1 MKLRLP
7 GEFWRRLV
15 LERLH
20 RLFALIIFLQ
30 LIQCFTDYW
39 WEETYSIL
47 YGVLTVTA
55 ITELLI
61 SRKFWIRF
69 AIEIISTIGMI
80 VWKIPI
86 AWNGWPESWRVWH
99 DISGFISFHAEQLH
113 PFIEMAAGGF
123 LSVHVLSW
131 IGSRRSGAIFVVVT
145 SIIVMA
151 AVDSFFP
158 LELWHNIAWIV
169 TAGLAWLVVIH
180 LRQLQ
185 ARHPDSWEALAE
197 HPLDIAI
204 PAIIIITLVLLTG
217 ILMPRAPVLVEDPYT
232 LWTEAQG
239 RVVPGFAGEGGVKQN
254 SPVVQK
260 SGPSLSGY
268 SRDDRKIG
276 GGFLFDYS
284 PVMMITTSQSSYW
297 RGETKSVYTGK
308 GWGDLKNPVLIPS
321 ASGDNA
327 NLNGIKADLPL
338 EPPRANGVKTVEVVQ
353 TVSVIRKDK
362 IPVLFAAGPVAAVT
376 DLKSDN
382 NAGLKWNPGEWEL
395 RWSKPSRV
403 ESYTVVSKV
412 AVLDEGA
419 LRKTVTSA
427 DKSSIDL
434 TPYLQLPNSLPQ
446 RVRDL
451 AKEQT
456 SGLTNDY
463 DRAKKL
469 EKYLKETFRYTN
481 KPDLTRQTN
490 PATGDV
496 VDAFLFEIKEG
507 YCDYFSTSFVVMARS
522 IGLPTRWVKGYS
534 TGIDQSRIDRERF
547 GGIPED
553 FSDPSGA
560 GTYTVRNADAHS
572 WAEVYFEG
580 YGWIPFE
587 PTSGF
592 SVPQPLP
599 EGNVL
604 LPETDPTVA
613 ASPAEEGF
621 TERNKN
627 WIVPT
632 GAVVVVLIILYLV
645 FLGYR
650 SRRAKQL
657 WSRIRHRGN
666 TPNQRVVREMERLLS
681 FLNRQGLPRES
692 HETIRESFTRWS
704 NKFSSMRGEFEGAM
718 TTFEQ
723 ARYGYDNGNSQL
735 LQQFTEAATKIR
747 KAL

>member
-1 MKLRLP
+1 MRLRLS
-7 GEFWRRLV
+7 GEFWQRLV

-20 RLFALIIFLQ
+20 RLLALIIVLQ
-30 LIQCFTDYW
+30 LIQCFTNYW

-61 SRKFWIRF
+61 TRKFWIRF
-69 AIEIISTIGMI
+69 AIEFLSTLGIIALN
-80 VWKIPI
+80 IPI
-86 AWNGWPESWRVWH
+86 AWNGWPENWRIWRDV
-99 DISGFISFHAEQLH
+99 SFFISFHAKQLH
-113 PFIEMAAGGF
+113 PFIEIAIVVF
-123 LSVHVLSW
+123 LSVHVLAW
-131 IGSRRSGAIFVVVT
+131 LGSRRAGAIFVVVM
-145 SIIVMA
+145 SIVVMA

-185 ARHPDSWEALAE
+185 ARHPDSWETLAE
-197 HPLDIAI
+197 RPLDIAI
-204 PAIIIITLVLLTG
+204 PAIVIITLVLLTG
-217 ILMPRAPVLVEDPYT
+217 IFMPRAPVLLEDPYT
-232 LWTEAQG
+232 LWTVSQG
-239 RVVPGFAGEGGVKQN
+239 REVPSFAGEGGVVKT
-254 SPVVQK
+254 SPVVAK
-260 SGPSLSGY
+260 YGSSLSGY
-268 SRDDRKIG
+268 SRDDRNIG
-276 GGFLFDYS
+276 GGFQFDYS
-284 PVMMITTSQSSYW
+284 TVMMITTSQSSYW

-308 GWGDLKNPVLIPS
+308 GWDDLKNPQLIPS
-321 ASGDNA
+321 AYGN
-327 NLNGIKADLPL
+327 KADLSL
-338 EPPRANGVKTVEVVQ
+338 DPPRASGVKTVDVVQ
-353 TVSVIRKDK
+353 TVSVLRKDK
-362 IPVLFAAGPVAAVT
+362 IPVLFAAGPVSSVT
-376 DLKSDN
+376 ELKSDN
-382 NAGLKWNPGEWEL
+382 NAGLKWNPIEWEL

-403 ESYTVVSKV
+403 DSYTVVSKV
-412 AVLDEGA
+412 AVLDEQA
-419 LRKTVTSA
+419 LRQTVTSA

-434 TPYLQLPNSLPQ
+434 TPYLQLPNSLPE
-446 RVRDL
+446 RVRAL

-469 EKYLKETFRYTN
+469 EKYLKESFPYTN
-481 KPDLTRQTN
+481 TPDLTRQTN
-490 PATGDV
+490 PATGDI

-534 TGIDQSRIDRERF
+534 SGVDLAKVERERF
-547 GGIPED
+547 AGVPTT
-553 FSDPSGA
+553 SDPSGA

-592 SVPQPLP
+592 TIPQPLP
-599 EGNVL
+599 QGEVK
-604 LPETDPTVA
+604 LPATDPSVA
-613 ASPAEEGF
+613 ASPADEGF
-621 TERNKN
+621 AAMNKN

-632 GAVVVVLIILYLV
+632 GAVVVVLIVVSLV
-645 FLGYR
+645 FIGYR

-657 WSRIRHRGN
+657 WSRIRYRSN

-704 NKFSSMRGEFEGAM
+704 NKFSSLRGEFEGAM
-718 TTFEQ
+718 TAFEQ

-735 LQQFTEAATKIR
+735 LQQFTNAATKIR

>member
-1 MKLRLP
+1 MSLRLS
-7 GEFWRRLV
+7 GEFWQRLV

-20 RLFALIIFLQ
+20 RLLALIIVLQ
-30 LIQCFTDYW
+30 LIQCFADYW
-39 WEETYSIL
+39 WEETYFIV

-61 SRKFWIRF
+61 TRVFWIRF
-69 AIEIISTIGMI
+69 AIEFLSTIGII

-86 AWNGWPESWRVWH
+86 AWNGWPESWRVWQ
-99 DISGFISFHAEQLH
+99 DVSFFFSFHAEQMH
-113 PFIEMAAGGF
+113 PFIEIAIGVF
-123 LSVHVLSW
+123 LSVHVLAW
-131 IGSRRSGAIFVVVT
+131 LGSRRAGAIFVVVT

-185 ARHPDSWEALAE
+185 ARHPDSWETLAE
-197 HPLDIAI
+197 RPLDIAF

-217 ILMPRAPVLVEDPYT
+217 IFMPRAPVLIEDPYT

-239 RVVPGFAGEGGVKQN
+239 REVPSFAGDGGVMRT
-254 SPVVQK
+254 SPVVVK
-260 SGPSLSGY
+260 SGSSLSGY

-276 GGFLFDYS
+276 GGFQFDYS
-284 PVMMITTSQSSYW
+284 PVMTVTTSQSSYW

-308 GWGDLKNPVLIPS
+308 GWEDLKNQPLLPV
-321 ASGDNA
+321 AYGN
-327 NLNGIKADLPL
+327 KADLSLDPPL
-338 EPPRANGVKTVEVVQ
+338 AKEAKTVDVVQ

-362 IPVLFAAGPVAAVT
+362 IPVLFAAGPVASVME
-376 DLKSDN
+376 LKSDN
-382 NAGLKWNPGEWEL
+382 NAGLKWNPVEWEL
-395 RWSKPSRV
+395 GWSKPSRV

-412 AVLDEGA
+412 AVLDEQA
-419 LRKTVTSA
+419 LRQTVTTA
-427 DKSSIDL
+427 GNSSIDL
-434 TPYLQLPNSLPQ
+434 APYLQLPNSLPE
-446 RVRDL
+446 RVRAL

-469 EKYLKETFRYTN
+469 EKYLKETFPYTN
-481 KPDLTRQTN
+481 TPDLTRQTN
-490 PATGDV
+490 RATGDI

-534 TGIDQSRIDRERF
+534 TGIDPSISERERF
-547 GGIPED
+547 PGDTATP
-553 FSDPSGA
+553 DPLAA

-599 EGNVL
+599 EGDVV
-604 LPETDPTVA
+604 LPETNPTVA
-613 ASPAEEGF
+613 ASPDQGGF
-621 TERNKN
+621 SEKNKN

-632 GAVVVVLIILYLV
+632 GAIIVVLIILSLV
-645 FLGYR
+645 FIGYR
-650 SRRAKQL
+650 SRRAKHL
-657 WSRIRHRGN
+657 WSRIRHRSN
-666 TPNQRVVREMERLLS
+666 SPNQRVVREMERLLS

-704 NKFSSMRGEFEGAM
+704 YKFSSLRGEFEGAM
-718 TTFEQ
+718 TAFEQ
-723 ARYGYDNGNSQL
+723 ARYGHDNGNSQL
-735 LQQFTEAATKIR
+735 LQQFTDAATKIR

>member
-1 MKLRLP
+1 MRLRLP
-7 GEFWRRLV
+7 GEFWRHLV

-20 RLFALIIFLQ
+20 RLLALIVVLQ

-39 WEETYSIL
+39 WEETYSIV

-61 SRKFWIRF
+61 TRKFWIRF
-69 AIEIISTIGMI
+69 AIQFLSTIGMLA
-80 VWKIPI
+80 WKIPI
-86 AWNGWPESWRVWH
+86 AWNGWPESWRVWR
-99 DISGFISFHAEQLH
+99 DVSFFISYHAEQLH
-113 PFIEMAAGGF
+113 PFIEIAVAVF
-123 LSVHVLSW
+123 LSVHVLAW
-131 IGSRRSGAIFVVVT
+131 LGSRRAGAIFIIVT

-158 LELWHNIAWIV
+158 MELWHNIAWIV

-185 ARHPDSWEALAE
+185 SRHPDSWETLAE
-197 HPLDIAI
+197 RPFDIAF
-204 PAIIIITLVLLTG
+204 PAIVIITLVLLTG
-217 ILMPRAPVLVEDPYT
+217 ILMPRAPVLLEDPYT
-232 LWTEAQG
+232 LWSEAQG
-239 RVVPGFAGEGGVKQN
+239 RPVLAFAGEGGEKSN
-254 SPVVQK
+254 PVVTK
-260 SGPSLSGY
+260 SGSSLSGY

-276 GGFLFDYS
+276 GGFQFDYS
-284 PVMMITTSQSSYW
+284 TVMTITTSQRSYW
-297 RGETKSVYTGK
+297 RGETKSIYTGK
-308 GWGDLKNPVLIPS
+308 GWDDLKNPQLIPS
-321 ASGDNA
+321 AYGNQVELSLD
-327 NLNGIKADLPL
+327 
-338 EPPRANGVKTVEVVQ
+338 PPRANGVKTIDVVQ
-353 TVSVIRKDK
+353 TVSVLRKDK
-362 IPVLFAAGPVAAVT
+362 IPVLFAAGPVASVT
-376 DLKSDN
+376 ELMSDN
-382 NAGLKWNPGEWEL
+382 NAGLRWNPAEWEL

-412 AVLDEGA
+412 AVLDEEA
-419 LRKTVTSA
+419 LRQTVTSA
-427 DKSSIDL
+427 DKSSINL
-434 TPYLQLPNSLPQ
+434 APYLQLPNSLPQ

-469 EKYLKETFRYTN
+469 EKYLKETFPYTN
-481 KPDLTRQTN
+481 KPDLTGQTS
-490 PATGDV
+490 GDV

-507 YCDYFSTSFVVMARS
+507 YCDYFSTAFVVMARS

-534 TGIDQSRIDRERF
+534 TGFDPATVERERF
-547 GGIPED
+547 DGVPAAT
-553 FSDPSGA
+553 DPSGA

-592 SVPQPLP
+592 TVPQPLP
-599 EGNVL
+599 EGEVL
-604 LPETDPTVA
+604 LPETDPSVA
-613 ASPAEEGF
+613 ASPADEGF
-621 TERNKN
+621 TEKNKN

-632 GAVVVVLIILYLV
+632 GAVVVVLIIVSLV
-645 FLGYR
+645 FMGYR

-657 WSRIRHRGN
+657 WSRIRYRGN

-704 NKFSSMRGEFEGAM
+704 NKFSSLRGEFEGAM

-735 LQQFTEAATKIR
+735 LQQFTDAATKIR

>member
-1 MKLRLP
+1 MRLKLS
-7 GEFWRRLV
+7 GDFWRRLV

-20 RLFALIIFLQ
+20 RLLALIIVLQ
-30 LIQCFTDYW
+30 IIQCFADYW
-39 WEETYSIL
+39 WDETYSIV

-61 SRKFWIRF
+61 TRKFWIRF
-69 AIEIISTIGMI
+69 TIEFLSTIGMI
-80 VWKIPI
+80 LWKIPI
-86 AWNGWPESWRVWH
+86 VWNGWPESWRVWR
-99 DISGFISFHAEQLH
+99 DISGFITFHAQQLH
-113 PFIEMAAGGF
+113 PFIEMTTVIF
-123 LSVHVLSW
+123 LSVHVLAW
-131 IGSRRSGAIFVVVT
+131 LGSRRSGAIFVIVA
-145 SIIVMA
+145 SIIAMA

-169 TAGLAWLVVIH
+169 TAGLIWLVVIH

-197 HPLDIAI
+197 RPLDIAF
-204 PAIIIITLVLLTG
+204 PAIIIITLVLLAG
-217 ILMPRAPVLVEDPYT
+217 IFMPRAPVLLEDPYT
-232 LWTEAQG
+232 IWTEAQG
-239 RVVPGFAGEGGVKQN
+239 RVVPAFAGEGGVEKS

-260 SGPSLSGY
+260 SGSSLSGY

-276 GGFLFDYS
+276 GGFQFDYS
-284 PVMMITTSQSSYW
+284 PVMTITTSQKSYW
-297 RGETKSVYTGK
+297 RGETKSIYTGK
-308 GWGDLKNPVLIPS
+308 GWGDLKNPQLIPFEF
-321 ASGDNA
+321 GN
-327 NLNGIKADLPL
+327 KADLPL
-338 EPPRANGVKTVEVVQ
+338 EPPRAERVKTVEIVQ
-353 TVSVIRKDK
+353 TVSVLRKDK
-362 IPVLFAAGPVAAVT
+362 IPVLFAAGPVASVME
-376 DLKSDN
+376 LKSDN
-382 NAGLKWNPGEWEL
+382 NAGLKWNPQEWEA

-412 AVLDEGA
+412 AVLDEAA
-419 LRKTVTSA
+419 LRQTVTSA

-434 TPYLQLPNSLPQ
+434 TPFLQLPNSLPE

-451 AKEQT
+451 AKAQT
-456 SGLTNDY
+456 IGLTNDY

-469 EKYLKETFRYTN
+469 EKYLKETFTYTN
-481 KPDLTRQTN
+481 TPDLTRQTN
-490 PATGDV
+490 RATGDV
-496 VDAFLFEIKEG
+496 VDAFLFEIQEG

-522 IGLPTRWVKGYS
+522 IGLPARWVKGYS
-534 TGIDQSRIDRERF
+534 TGFDPVTLERERF
-547 GGIPED
+547 RDNPAAR
-553 FSDPSGA
+553 DPSGA

-599 EGNVL
+599 EGEVL
-604 LPETDPTVA
+604 LPETDPSVLANTNDQ
-613 ASPAEEGF
+613 GF
-621 TERNKN
+621 TYNNKN

-632 GAVVVVLIILYLV
+632 GAAAVVLIIVSLV
-645 FLGYR
+645 SFGYR
-650 SRRAKQL
+650 SRRANQL
-657 WSRIRHRGN
+657 WSRIRNRGN

-681 FLNRQGLPRES
+681 FLYRQGLRRET
-692 HETIRESFTRWS
+692 HETIRETFTRWG
-704 NKFSSMRGEFEGAM
+704 NKFASLRGDFEGAL

-735 LQQFTEAATKIR
+735 LHNFTEAANKIR